1 MESSHV
7 DDVNIS
13 MTSSASQIS
22 SSQNSEQKNIAQTI
36 GTPEDRKAYQ
46 EYRVRKHQT

>member
-1 MESSHV
+1 MESSQV

-13 MTSSASQIS
+13 LTSSASKIS
-22 SSQNSEQKNIAQTI
+22 SSQNLESKINAQTI

-46 EYRVRKHQT
+46 SY